1 MELRWD
7 PLLGEWV
14 MVSSVRRAR
23 PWLPTGFCPFCPGAP
38 ETGYGWRVVVLENRY
53 PMLSP
58 NPPEPSKH
66 RFYKTGRALGRCLIL
81 VETPEH
87 NVDDISDLPVDQI
100 RLVLKTLQDVVAE
113 ESRRD
118 YASYLL
124 WFRNKGVE
132 IGVSLTHPHSQIY
145 ITPFIPVRVKREL
158 RSFKMYLKKTERCL
172 LCDIIRV
179 EEEDKVRLL
188 HSTSTWTA
196 FMPFHPHW
204 PFEAL
209 LTPRRHVQLLTE
221 LDQGELGDLALMLKL
236 VLCGFKNIF
245 RKPTPY
251 MLVLHQAPLKGNH
264 NYYHLHLEIYGVE
277 REENKMKYAAGMENG
292 GGNFTYDT
300 IPEENAGVLRGFIEK
315 CRAELHG
322 YV

>member
-7 PLLGEWV
+7 PILGEWV

-23 PWLPTGFCPFCPGAP
+23 PWLPSGYCPFCPGAP
-38 ETGYGWRVVVLENRY
+38 ETGYGWSVLVLENRY

-66 RFYKTGRALGRCLIL
+66 RFYRTGRALGRCMIV

-87 NVDDISDLPVDQI
+87 DVDDISDLPIGQI
-100 RLVLKTLQDVVAE
+100 KIVLKSIRGVIVE
-113 ESRRD
+113 ESGKD

-145 ITPFIPVRVKREL
+145 ITPFIPVKIKREL
-158 RSFKMYLKKTERCL
+158 RNFKRYSRRTGRCP
-172 LCDIIRV
+172 LCDIINV
-179 EEEDKVRLL
+179 EEEDKARLL
-188 HSTSTWTA
+188 QSTPTWIA

-204 PFEAL
+204 PFEAFL
-209 LTPRRHVQLLTE
+209 APRRHIGLLTE
-221 LDQGELGDLALMLKL
+221 LNDKELEDLALMLKL
-236 VLCGFKNIF
+236 VLCGFKNLF

-251 MLVLHQAPLKGNH
+251 MLVLHQAPLKGDH
-264 NYYHLHLEIYGVE
+264 DYYHLHLEIYGVE
-277 REENKMKYAAGMENG
+277 REEGKMKFAAGMENG
-292 GGNFTYDT
+292 GGNFTYDA
-300 IPEENAGVLRGFIEK
+300 IPEENAEALRGSIENCK
-315 CRAELHG
+315 AEFQG
-322 YV
+322 YA